1 MKPQNSSFLLQKE
14 SDNLHVKQKKEKKQT
29 ATNPFVISLSEESVK
44 SAHKNSKNRNEVQKK
59 ELYEDKDVD
68 MKVYNIFHI
77 DAIIKEKLNSRISK
91 LPELEQDLQNLL
103 TLLVIGGDKHKI
115 TVHQQLTILRQ
126 RIKDIENTFELSY
139 YIHRSTDLIAK
150 YKSLLDTENS
160 RSFMY
165 SDKKFYTQEST
176 EKALIVS
183 QYISIAQDYIEI
195 KNYKR
200 VINALL
206 CPSCQSDDMRRNID
220 EETSFLCYKCGTEVV
235 ILDDT
240 PSFKDTDRVNM
251 SNRYTYTRRSH
262 FIDAMKK
269 YQGKHNVDSEF
280 LQTITQELLK
290 EMKMHNLNENTVTK
304 DHLYMFLS
312 EKKMCSHYEDINI
325 LFHIITGNPCPDF
338 SYLENNLL
346 ELFELQE
353 KALNEATASDKN
365 DSRINSINVYY
376 KLYKLL
382 QKLGYPCK
390 KGDFYI
396 LKTKTKEDEHDDKMR
411 KAWEILGW
419 QWIETY

>member
-1 MKPQNSSFLLQKE
+1 
-14 SDNLHVKQKKEKKQT
+14 
-29 ATNPFVISLSEESVK
+29 
-44 SAHKNSKNRNEVQKK
+44 
-59 ELYEDKDVD
+59 
-68 MKVYNIFHI
+68 
-77 DAIIKEKLNSRISK
+77 
-91 LPELEQDLQNLL
+91 
-103 TLLVIGGDKHKI
+103 
-115 TVHQQLTILRQ
+115 
-126 RIKDIENTFELSY
+126 
-139 YIHRSTDLIAK
+139 
-150 YKSLLDTENS
+150 
-160 RSFMY
+160 
-165 SDKKFYTQEST
+165 
-176 EKALIVS
+176 
-183 QYISIAQDYIEI
+183 
-195 KNYKR
+195 
-200 VINALL
+200 
-206 CPSCQSDDMRRNID
+206 
-220 EETSFLCYKCGTEVV
+220 
-235 ILDDT
+235 
-240 PSFKDTDRVNM
+240 M

-290 EMKMHNLNENTVTK
+290 EMRMHNLNETTVTK

-365 DSRINSINVYY
+365 DNRINSINVYY